1 MVGVVVE
8 GLEVAVVED
17 LEVAVVEGLEVDVA
31 EASGEEEAAVDVDS
45 EVGLLTA
52 FYRCLVVLPGV
63 KVIILLCT
71 CRWKMI

>member
-1 MVGVVVE
+1 M
-8 GLEVAVVED
+8 
-17 LEVAVVEGLEVDVA
+17 
-31 EASGEEEAAVDVDS
+31 AVDVDS
-45 EVGLLTA
+45 KVGLLTA